1 MTHAKTNTCCG
12 ELCRFTC
19 VTNEATVGSHCVFDK
34 FCGNVTK
41 IEVILETDGYQ
52 EKLLKKLMDINI

>member
-12 ELCRFTC
+12 ELSRFTC
-19 VTNEATVGSHCVFDK
+19 MTSEATVGSLCVFDT

-52 EKLLKKLMDINI
+52 AKLLH